1 MRIEGSIKNAK
12 QDENIILLFSND
24 NIITHPAIREIM
36 NKFNLTTQLTFND
49 DNKFI
54 INNQLNKLI
63 IFYKLKNNHYDELGA
78 ESYYSAINE
87 IKSFCIDKQITQFSI
102 IRLEGLTTLTCYERT
117 RTMFRYLFK
126 NTNIKVT
133 IYKEQYFSKEE
144 KLQIIKEYHDTLVG
158 GHQGVSRTIKRLKL
172 KYQWK
177 NMKQDVGDYIKN
189 CAVCQ
194 KGKSGKNIKQPML
207 ITSTVTSTFQK
218 ICLDI
223 VGPLPKTDEG
233 NTYILTIQDELSRYA
248 VAVALATT
256 DASTVARAFVE
267 CFICIYG
274 IPITILTDCGTN
286 FLSNLFKDVCKLL
299 KIEKTNT
306 TPWHPQSN
314 GYLERSHKTLKAYLR
329 SFVDKDTNWD
339 TLINYAMFCYNTT
352 VHTSTKFTPY
362 ELVFGKKPI
371 IPSSFLQSPEPQY
384 NYDDYALDL
393 KRIMQE
399 THKTARGNLIE
410 KKSLNK

>member
-1 MRIEGSIKNAK
+1 ME
-12 QDENIILLFSND
+12 
-24 NIITHPAIREIM
+24 
-36 NKFNLTTQLTFND
+36 
-49 DNKFI
+49 
-54 INNQLNKLI
+54 
-63 IFYKLKNNHYDELGA
+63 
-78 ESYYSAINE
+78 
-87 IKSFCIDKQITQFSI
+87 
-102 IRLEGLTTLTCYERT
+102 
-117 RTMFRYLFK
+117 
-126 NTNIKVT
+126 
-133 IYKEQYFSKEE
+133 
-144 KLQIIKEYHDTLVG
+144 
-158 GHQGVSRTIKRLKL
+158 
-172 KYQWK
+172 
-177 NMKQDVGDYIKN
+177 QDVGDYIKN
-189 CAVCQ
+189 CAICQ
-194 KGKSGKNIKQPML
+194 KGKSSKHIKQPML

-233 NTYILTIQDELSRYA
+233 NSYILTIQDELSRYA
-248 VAVALATT
+248 VAVALVTT
-256 DASTVARAFVE
+256 DSSTVARAFVE

-399 THKTARGNLIE
+399 THKTARENLIE
-410 KKSLNK
+410 KKNQNKQYYDQTSNPLELHVGDKVLMKEQSKKNTLDLNWTGPYEILLIHDNETITIKRGRRDYRIHINNVKKLFETDL